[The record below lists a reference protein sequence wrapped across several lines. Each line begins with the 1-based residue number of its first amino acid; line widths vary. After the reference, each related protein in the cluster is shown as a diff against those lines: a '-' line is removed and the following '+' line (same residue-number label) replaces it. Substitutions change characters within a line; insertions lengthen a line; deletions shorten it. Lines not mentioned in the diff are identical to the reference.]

1 MLTDHDIARAEELL
15 AILRREH
22 EALRAGN
29 VEQLEELV
37 GAKRAAVSHF
47 ERLTAASS
55 LRDAGSPEDAARRTR
70 LVALAAECRRQND
83 INGGM
88 VEAGLRH
95 VRGVLGV
102 LRGQGP
108 DNGVYT
114 RHGGGTASDFSSR
127 PLAKA

>member
-1 MLTDHDIARAEELL
+1 MLTDIDIARTEELL

-37 GAKRAAVSHF
+37 RAKRAAVSHF
-47 ERLTAASS
+47 EQLTATSA
-55 LRDAGSPEDAARRTR
+55 LQDTGSPADAARRTR
-70 LVALAAECRRQND
+70 LAALAAECRRQND

-108 DNGVYT
+108 DTGVYT
-114 RHGGGTASDFSSR
+114 RHGDSTASDFSSR

>member
-1 MLTDHDIARAEELL
+1 MLTDNDLARAEELL
-15 AILRREH
+15 AILRREQ

-29 VEQLEELV
+29 VEQLEQLV
-37 GAKRAAVSHF
+37 GAKRAAVGHF
-47 ERLTAASS
+47 ERLTAASALKNS
-55 LRDAGSPEDAARRTR
+55 GSPEDTARRTR
-70 LVALAAECRRQND
+70 LAALAAECRRQND

-102 LRGQGP
+102 LRGQDP

-114 RHGGGTASDFSSR
+114 RHGGGTASDLCSR

>member
-1 MLTDHDIARAEELL
+1 MLTDNDIARTEELL

-37 GAKRAAVSHF
+37 RAKRAAVSHF
-47 ERLTAASS
+47 EQLTAASA
-55 LRDAGSPEDAARRTR
+55 LQHAGSPEEAARRTR
-70 LVALAAECRRQND
+70 LAVLAAECRRQND

-114 RHGGGTASDFSSR
+114 RQGGSTASDFSSR